1 MTPQQHKQTSYKHN
15 PFAAGGTP
23 FFAKVTKS
31 LRLEFP
37 KRPFGKINRRFILT
51 KRRFID
57 AETAFY
63 RNNTKPY
70 ENE

>member
-15 PFAAGGTP
+15 PLPQVARP

-31 LRLEFP
+31 LRLGFP
-37 KRPFGKINRRFILT
+37 KRPFSKINRRFILT

-63 RNNTKPY
+63 LNKTKPY

>member
-15 PFAAGGTP
+15 PLPQVARP

-31 LRLEFP
+31 LRLGFP
-37 KRPFGKINRRFILT
+37 KRPFVKINRRFILT
-51 KRRFID
+51 KRSFIET
-57 AETAFY
+57 ETAFY
-63 RNNTKPY
+63 RNKTKPY